1 MKNVLVL
8 IHDDEGQ
15 EARIQAALD
24 VTRALGGHLT
34 CLDVSPIV
42 PFIGDATGIS
52 GGAILIDLERETE
65 SVNRVR
71 VRKRIEAEDVP
82 WSWFDV
88 TDYFETALESA
99 ATLADLIVVN
109 RALDE
114 LPLPDLRNLAASLV
128 LRSGKP
134 ILAVPAETRGFDAA
148 GAALVAWNGSREA
161 SAALGAAVPLLSLA
175 RSVTIVEVDD
185 SIPRLPAEEAA
196 AYLSRHDIHAE
207 VLRWPDGRAAE
218 GIIALAHAHDY
229 LVMGAFGHSRTR
241 EALFG
246 GVTRR
251 LLRES
256 PIPLLLAH

>member
-1 MKNVLVL
+1 L
-8 IHDDEGQ
+8 
-15 EARIQAALD
+15 QAALD
-24 VTRALGGHLT
+24 VTRSLNGHLT

-42 PFIGDATGIS
+42 PFIGDMTGVS
-52 GGAILIDLERETE
+52 GGAILIDVERETE
-65 SVNRVR
+65 AVNRDR
-71 VRKRIEAEDVP
+71 IRKRMEAEDVA
-82 WSWFDV
+82 WSWLET

-128 LRSGKP
+128 MQSGKP
-134 ILAVPAETRGFDAA
+134 ILAVPAGTRRFETA
-148 GAALVAWNGSREA
+148 GKALIGWNGSREA

-185 SIPRLPAEEAA
+185 HMPRLPAEDAA
-196 AYLSRHDIHAE
+196 TYLSRHDIHAE
-207 VLRWPDGRAAE
+207 VMRWPNGAVAE
-218 GIIALAHAHDY
+218 GLLALAHVHDY
-229 LVMGAFGHSRTR
+229 LVMGAFGHSRTC

-246 GVTRR
+246 GVTRT

-256 PIPLLLAH
+256 PIPLLLAR

>member
-8 IHDDEGQ
+8 VHDDEGQ
-15 EARIQAALD
+15 EARLQAALD
-24 VTRALGGHLT
+24 VTRALRGHLT

-42 PFIGDATGIS
+42 PFIGDTVGVS
-52 GGAILIDLERETE
+52 GGAILVDLERETE
-65 SVNRVR
+65 SVNRAR
-71 VRKRIEAEDVP
+71 MRRRIEAEDVA
-82 WSWFDV
+82 WSWLDV

-109 RALDE
+109 RTLDE

-128 LRSGKP
+128 MQSGKP
-134 ILAVPAETRGFDAA
+134 ILAVPAETRGFAAA
-148 GAALVAWNGSREA
+148 GSALVAWNGSREA

-185 SIPRLPAEEAA
+185 HLPRLPAEEAA
-196 AYLSRHDIHAE
+196 SYLSRHDIHAE
-207 VLRWPDGRAAE
+207 IVRRPDGGIAE
-218 GIIALAHAHDY
+218 SLLALAHSHDY

-246 GVTRR
+246 GVTRS

-256 PIPLLLAH
+256 TIPLLLAH